1 MKKPASVLLFAA
13 ALALGASAA
22 AAEERT
28 PVRSL
33 REIRQ
38 AHVVVQR
45 WDVSCG
51 AAALATLLSYQLPR
65 PVSEQTVAQAMLGR
79 TDPLRVKVRGGF
91 SLLDLKR
98 YALSVGFT
106 ADGYARVPLEE
117 LDGLAPAIV
126 PLILYGFPHFVV
138 YRGRVGDYVLVADPA
153 YGNRMIE
160 VAKFRAAWQNIA
172 FVVTRSQANSATGAP
187 RVEDQDYARVSA
199 DMIRSALRR

>member
-1 MKKPASVLLFAA
+1 VKYPARALLLAA
-13 ALALGASAA
+13 VVALDASTA

-51 AAALATLLSYQLPR
+51 AAALATVLSYQLPR
-65 PVSEQTVAQAMLGR
+65 PVSEQAVAQAMLGR
-79 TDPLRVKVRGGF
+79 GDPLRVKVRGGF

-98 YALSVGFT
+98 YAQSVGFT

-126 PLILYGFPHFVV
+126 PLILFGFPHFVV
-138 YRGRVGDYVLVADPA
+138 YRGRVGDYVLLADPA
-153 YGNRMIE
+153 YGNRTLE
-160 VAKFRAAWQNIA
+160 VAKFLAAWQNIA
-172 FVVTRSQANSATGAP
+172 FVVTRSQANAAAG
-187 RVEDQDYARVSA
+187 RRIEEQDYTRVSA